1 MQAAEEKGFMHIQ
14 KVDIFTLIY
23 SGFKHK
29 NTRIDVPLP
38 IYSHLK
44 DNINPNNN

>member
-14 KVDIFTLIY
+14 KVDNFSLNH
-23 SGFKHK
+23 SGFKNK
-29 NTRIDVPLP
+29 NTRINVAVP
-38 IYSHLK
+38 IFSRLK